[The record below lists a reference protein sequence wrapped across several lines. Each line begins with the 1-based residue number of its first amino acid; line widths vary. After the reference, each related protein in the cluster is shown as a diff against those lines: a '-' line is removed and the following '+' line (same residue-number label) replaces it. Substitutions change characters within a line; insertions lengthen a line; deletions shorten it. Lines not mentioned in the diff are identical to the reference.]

1 MRWDFV
7 GRADEL
13 AALEAAWLAAEGDGP
28 AAEDAE
34 RVRERVV
41 ASVQE
46 LLHAARD
53 REAMASALEASRE

>member
-1 MRWDFV
+1 MGLPQRTQQ
-7 GRADEL
+7 
-13 AALEAAWLAAEGDGP
+13 
-28 AAEDAE
+28 